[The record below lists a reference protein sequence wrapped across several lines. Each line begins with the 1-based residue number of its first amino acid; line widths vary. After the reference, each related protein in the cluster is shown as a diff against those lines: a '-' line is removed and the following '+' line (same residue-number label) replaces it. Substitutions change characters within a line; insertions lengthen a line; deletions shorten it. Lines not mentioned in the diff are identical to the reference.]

1 MFLTHNLPYVIQNTD
16 RVFAIESVNAKDL
29 HNLYKTFFNL
39 DCNGGKVVPKI
50 NDIFNVR
57 DFIILEYNIP
67 LEQLMISFYLYL
79 ESLLLKRLKE
89 KVSTSINEV
98 TPSNWLSNYWGSLH

>member
-1 MFLTHNLPYVIQNTD
+1 MFLTHNLPYVIQNRD

-39 DCNGGKVVPKI
+39 DCNGEKVVQKI
-50 NDIFNVR
+50 NDVFNAR
-57 DFIILEYNIP
+57 EFLILEYNIS
-67 LEQLMISFYLYL
+67 LEQLMISFYFYI

-89 KVSTSINEV
+89 KFQ
-98 TPSNWLSNYWGSLH
+98 LA